1 MMPPSSVT
9 STAATIACTGASP
22 IRSLATKVLHINDGV
37 VTPYSGGYDY
47 YLEKTGAE
55 ENARAAVIAG

>member
-1 MMPPSSVT
+1 MTLTVEGTLVFISHEVHF
-9 STAATIACTGASP
+9 
-22 IRSLATKVLHINDGV
+22 IRSLATKDLHITTGL

-55 ENARAAVIAG
+55 ENARAAVVAG

>member
-1 MMPPSSVT
+1 VHF
-9 STAATIACTGASP
+9 
-22 IRSLATKVLHINDGV
+22 IRSLATKVLHINAGT

-55 ENARAAVIAG
+55 ENARAAVIAQ

>member
-1 MMPPSSVT
+1 VHF
-9 STAATIACTGASP
+9 
-22 IRSLATKVLHINDGV
+22 IRSIATKVLHINNGI

-55 ENARAAVIAG
+55 ENARAAVIA